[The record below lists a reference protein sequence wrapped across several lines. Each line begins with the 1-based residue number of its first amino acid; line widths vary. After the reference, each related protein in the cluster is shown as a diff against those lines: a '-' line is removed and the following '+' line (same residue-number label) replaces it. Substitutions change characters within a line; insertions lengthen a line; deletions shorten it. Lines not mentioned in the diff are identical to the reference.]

1 MKEGTKEDLAKHR
14 IEKAKE
20 RLKISKELLDLGHS
34 ADSLSKSYYAMFSA
48 AKALLAL
55 KELDSSKHSGVISLF
70 NRYIVKEG
78 LFSKESSRLLSETKL
93 EREEAD
99 YEDFVTVTQEDAKL
113 QLKNAIKFVKE
124 AQKVLIKIIKER

>member
-1 MKEGTKEDLAKHR
+1 VKEGTKEDLAKYR

-70 NRYIVKEG
+70 NRHIVKEG
-78 LFSKESSRLLSETKL
+78 LFAKEYSRLLSEAKL

-99 YEDFVTVTQEDAKL
+99 YEDFVTITKEDARL
-113 QLKNAIKFVKE
+113 QLKNAIKFVEE
-124 AQKVLIKIIKER
+124 AEKTLNKIIKQR

>member
-1 MKEGTKEDLAKHR
+1 VKEGTKEDLAKYR

-70 NRYIVKEG
+70 NRHIVKEG
-78 LFSKESSRLLSETKL
+78 LFAKEYSRLLSEAKL

-99 YEDFVTVTQEDAKL
+99 YEDFVTITKEDARL
-113 QLKNAIKFVKE
+113 QLKNAIKFVEEVEKT
-124 AQKVLIKIIKER
+124 LNKIIKQR

>member
-1 MKEGTKEDLAKHR
+1 VKEGTKEDLAKYR
-14 IEKAKE
+14 MEKARE
-20 RLKISKELLDLGHS
+20 RLKISKELLDLDHS

-78 LFSKESSRLLSETKL
+78 LFSKESSRLFSEAKL

-99 YEDFVTVTQEDAKL
+99 YEDFVTVTKEDAKI
-113 QLKNAIKFVKE
+113 QLENAIKFVKE
-124 AQKVLIKIIKER
+124 AQKVLSKIIKEK

>member
-1 MKEGTKEDLAKHR
+1 MKEGTKEDLAKYR

-70 NRYIVKEG
+70 NRHIVKEG
-78 LFSKESSRLLSETKL
+78 LFAKEYSRLLSEAKL

-99 YEDFVTVTQEDAKL
+99 YEDFVTVTKEDAKH
-113 QLKNAIKFVKE
+113 QLKNAIKFVEETEKT
-124 AQKVLIKIIKER
+124 LNKIIKDG